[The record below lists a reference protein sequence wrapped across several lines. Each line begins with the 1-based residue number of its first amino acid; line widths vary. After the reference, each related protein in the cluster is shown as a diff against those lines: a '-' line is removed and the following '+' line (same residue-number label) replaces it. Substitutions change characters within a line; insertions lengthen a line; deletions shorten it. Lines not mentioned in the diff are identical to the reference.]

1 MPRRQ
6 WHERL
11 SLHFKK
17 PVCVIL
23 EQELKRCRVKGSV
36 NGDVGWRQI
45 VKGLINEVKELRFLS
60 LRNGDKSSEILKPGE
75 GTGLDL
81 GLDS

>member
-1 MPRRQ
+1 M
-6 WHERL
+6 
-11 SLHFKK
+11 
-17 PVCVIL
+17 
-23 EQELKRCRVKGSV
+23 